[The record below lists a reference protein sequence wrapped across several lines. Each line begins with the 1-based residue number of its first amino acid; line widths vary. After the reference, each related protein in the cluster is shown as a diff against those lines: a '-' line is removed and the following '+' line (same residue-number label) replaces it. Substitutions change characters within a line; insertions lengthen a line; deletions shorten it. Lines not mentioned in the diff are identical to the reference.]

1 MAQDKSYISVP
12 PISFTNALQ
21 TGRESIGVSSTPTAI
36 DTGGETTERPTDLN
50 LLGGRPTVGADSL
63 NTISTGARREPAEVQ
78 SSDGSSGPSGLG
90 DTLDNGPDNSR
101 LGGSNS
107 GGGTPTF

>member
-1 MAQDKSYISVP
+1 MAKDNSYILIPS
-12 PISFTNALQ
+12 ISFTDVLQ
-21 TGRESIGVSSTPTAI
+21 TGRESVEGSSTGTAI

-63 NTISTGARREPAEVQ
+63 STTSIGARRAPAEVQ

-90 DTLDNGPDNSR
+90 DTLDSGPDNSR